1 MSNNVDDHYR
11 IKNKGFYVKAYN
23 VDQLFTLNSEKLF
36 SAFVYFNLKV
46 N

>member
-1 MSNNVDDHYR
+1 MIITELKTSV
-11 IKNKGFYVKAYN
+11 FYVKANN
-23 VDQLFTLNSEKLF
+23 VDQLFTLNSEELF